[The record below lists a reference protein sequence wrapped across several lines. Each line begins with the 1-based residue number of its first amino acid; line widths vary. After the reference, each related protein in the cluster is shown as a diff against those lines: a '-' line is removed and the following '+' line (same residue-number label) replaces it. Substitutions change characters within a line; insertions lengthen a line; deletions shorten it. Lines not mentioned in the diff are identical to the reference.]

1 MSSLIKLENITK
13 TFHRGVEEVH
23 ALDGVDLEISEG
35 DYMAICGHSGS
46 GKSTLLNIAG
56 CMDHP
61 TTGQVILQG
70 THVEKGGD
78 NQLAQFRRSMV
89 GFVFQQF
96 FLIPTLTVM
105 ENVRLPLL
113 YSHKKINEDK
123 TVEIL
128 KSVGLGHRLKHLP
141 GQLSG
146 GEMQRVAVARSLI
159 NDPKVILADEPTG
172 NLDSKNS
179 ISVIDLFEKVNSDGI
194 AVVMVT
200 HNNDIAAR
208 CRKQVHLE
216 DGKITS

>member
-1 MSSLIKLENITK
+1 MSSIIKLDHISK
-13 TFHRGVEEVH
+13 VFPRGVEKVH
-23 ALDGVDLEISEG
+23 ALDGVSLEIYEG
-35 DYMAICGHSGS
+35 DYMAICGQSGS
-46 GKSTLLNIAG
+46 GKTTLLNIAG

-61 TTGQVILQG
+61 TEGEVILQG
-70 THVEKGGD
+70 THVEKGSD
-78 NQLAQFRRSMV
+78 KQLAQFRRSMV

-105 ENVRLPLL
+105 DNVRLPLL
-113 YSHKKINEDK
+113 YSHKKIDEDK

-128 KSVGLGHRLKHLP
+128 KKVGLGHRLKHLP

-159 NDPKVILADEPTG
+159 NNPKVILADEPTG

-179 ISVIDLFEKVNSDGI
+179 TQVIDLFEQVNAEGI

-200 HNNDIAAR
+200 HNPDIAAR

-216 DGKITS
+216 DGKIIA